1 MDLGKKVASLRK
13 KNNLTQESLAEK
25 IGVTRQTISK
35 WELGETSPDIKQA
48 KLLAAEFNISLDEL
62 VNNNTNNVLMKKVS
76 NTEHLA
82 TITIKMLKVIG
93 IILAVVVVFVGVY
106 AALMAWTP
114 AATTYSGEINPYIT
128 ADAALVSAHRS
139 GGGIMPENTML
150 AFESCMNSKDFNTDI
165 FEFDLHITK
174 DNKLILLH
182 DDTLDRTTNA
192 VEYFGYEDVKP
203 IDHTYAELR
212 ELNFGENF
220 QAEDGSYPYR
230 GLRGDKIPDDLRAV
244 LLEDVLD
251 KLESHGKYSYI
262 IEIKDGGENGMRGVD
277 ILYDVLKE
285 RGLLD
290 RVIFGTFKG
299 EVTEYV
305 DEKHPDM
312 LRSAGIAEVLKFYG
326 AALLNLDLGEDSFK
340 YDALQI
346 PANQYRVVRLGTK
359 KIVDYAHRYNIAVQ
373 YWTINDPDEIERLND
388 IGADAIISDTPD
400 VAYKII
406 KE

>member
-1 MDLGKKVASLRK
+1 M
-13 KNNLTQESLAEK
+13 
-25 IGVTRQTISK
+25 
-35 WELGETSPDIKQA
+35 
-48 KLLAAEFNISLDEL
+48 
-62 VNNNTNNVLMKKVS
+62 
-76 NTEHLA
+76 
-82 TITIKMLKVIG
+82 
-93 IILAVVVVFVGVY
+93 
-106 AALMAWTP
+106 
-114 AATTYSGEINPYIT
+114 
-128 ADAALVSAHRS
+128 
-139 GGGIMPENTML
+139 
-150 AFESCMNSKDFNTDI
+150 
-165 FEFDLHITK
+165 
-174 DNKLILLH
+174 
-182 DDTLDRTTNA
+182 
-192 VEYFGYEDVKP
+192 
-203 IDHTYAELR
+203 
-212 ELNFGENF
+212 
-220 QAEDGSYPYR
+220 
-230 GLRGDKIPDDLRAV
+230 

-312 LRSAGIAEVLKFYG
+312 LRSAGVSEVLKFYG
-326 AALLNLDLGEDSFK
+326 AALLNLNLDEDSIK
-340 YDALQI
+340 YSALQI

-373 YWTINDPDEIERLND
+373 YWTINDPEEIERLND

-400 VAYKII
+400 IVYKII

>member
-1 MDLGKKVASLRK
+1 MSKKKKSGKKTA
-13 KNNLTQESLAEK
+13 
-25 IGVTRQTISK
+25 
-35 WELGETSPDIKQA
+35 
-48 KLLAAEFNISLDEL
+48 
-62 VNNNTNNVLMKKVS
+62 
-76 NTEHLA
+76 
-82 TITIKMLKVIG
+82 LKVIG

-220 QAEDGSYPYR
+220 HAEDGSYPYR

-312 LRSAGIAEVLKFYG
+312 LRSAGVSEVLKFYG
-326 AALLNLDLGEDSFK
+326 AALLNLNLDEDSIK
-340 YDALQI
+340 YSALQI

-400 VAYKII
+400 IAYRII

>member
-1 MDLGKKVASLRK
+1 MSKKKKSGKKTA
-13 KNNLTQESLAEK
+13 
-25 IGVTRQTISK
+25 
-35 WELGETSPDIKQA
+35 
-48 KLLAAEFNISLDEL
+48 
-62 VNNNTNNVLMKKVS
+62 
-76 NTEHLA
+76 
-82 TITIKMLKVIG
+82 LKVIG

-220 QAEDGSYPYR
+220 QTEDGSYPYR

-312 LRSAGIAEVLKFYG
+312 LRSAGVSEVLKFYG
-326 AALLNLDLGEDSFK
+326 AVLTNSKSYEPPCTV
-340 YDALQI
+340 LQI
-346 PANQYRVVRLGTK
+346 PYGGIFKTLGLNLGTAQV
-359 KIVDYAHRYNIAVQ
+359 INYAHSHDMAVQ
-373 YWTINDPDEIERLND
+373 YWTINEAEDMEYLMS
-388 IGADAIISDTPD
+388 IGADCIMTDYPD
-400 VAYKII
+400 VLYNVKN
-406 KE
+406 K

>member
-1 MDLGKKVASLRK
+1 MSEKKKKGKRTGKKTA
-13 KNNLTQESLAEK
+13 
-25 IGVTRQTISK
+25 
-35 WELGETSPDIKQA
+35 
-48 KLLAAEFNISLDEL
+48 
-62 VNNNTNNVLMKKVS
+62 
-76 NTEHLA
+76 
-82 TITIKMLKVIG
+82 LKVLG
-93 IILAVVVVFVGVY
+93 AVLAIIAVFVAVY
-106 AALMAWTP
+106 ASLMAWTP
-114 AATTYSGEINPYIT
+114 ETMLYSGETNAYIT
-128 ADAALVSAHRS
+128 ADTALISAHRS

-150 AFESCMNSKDFNTDI
+150 AFKSCMESEDFNTDI

-192 VEYFGYEDVKP
+192 VEHFGYKDVKP

-220 QAEDGSYPYR
+220 QAADGSYPYR

-262 IEIKDGGENGMRGVD
+262 IEIKDGGEDGMRGVD
-277 ILYDVLKE
+277 ILYDVIKE

-312 LRSAGIAEVLKFYG
+312 LRSAGVSEVLKFYG
-326 AALLNLDLGEDSFK
+326 AALLNLNLDEDSIK
-340 YDALQI
+340 YSALQI

-400 VAYKII
+400 IAYKII

>member
-1 MDLGKKVASLRK
+1 MSKKKKSGKKTA
-13 KNNLTQESLAEK
+13 
-25 IGVTRQTISK
+25 
-35 WELGETSPDIKQA
+35 
-48 KLLAAEFNISLDEL
+48 
-62 VNNNTNNVLMKKVS
+62 
-76 NTEHLA
+76 
-82 TITIKMLKVIG
+82 LKVIG

-230 GLRGDKIPDDLRAV
+230 GLRG
-244 LLEDVLD
+244 
-251 KLESHGKYSYI
+251 
-262 IEIKDGGENGMRGVD
+262 VD

-312 LRSAGIAEVLKFYG
+312 LRSAGVSEVLKFYG
-326 AALLNLDLGEDSFK
+326 AALLNLNLDEDSIK
-340 YDALQI
+340 YSALQI

-373 YWTINDPDEIERLND
+373 YWTINDPEEIERLND

-400 VAYKII
+400 IAYKII

>member
-1 MDLGKKVASLRK
+1 M
-13 KNNLTQESLAEK
+13 
-25 IGVTRQTISK
+25 
-35 WELGETSPDIKQA
+35 
-48 KLLAAEFNISLDEL
+48 
-62 VNNNTNNVLMKKVS
+62 
-76 NTEHLA
+76 
-82 TITIKMLKVIG
+82 
-93 IILAVVVVFVGVY
+93 
-106 AALMAWTP
+106 
-114 AATTYSGEINPYIT
+114 
-128 ADAALVSAHRS
+128 
-139 GGGIMPENTML
+139 
-150 AFESCMNSKDFNTDI
+150 
-165 FEFDLHITK
+165 
-174 DNKLILLH
+174 
-182 DDTLDRTTNA
+182 
-192 VEYFGYEDVKP
+192 
-203 IDHTYAELR
+203 
-212 ELNFGENF
+212 
-220 QAEDGSYPYR
+220 
-230 GLRGDKIPDDLRAV
+230 

-312 LRSAGIAEVLKFYG
+312 LRSAGVSEVLKFYG
-326 AALLNLDLGEDSFK
+326 AALLNLNLDEDSIK
-340 YDALQI
+340 YSALQI
-346 PANQYRVVRLGTK
+346 PANQYHVVRLGTK

-400 VAYKII
+400 IAYKII

>member
-1 MDLGKKVASLRK
+1 MSKKKKSGKKTA
-13 KNNLTQESLAEK
+13 
-25 IGVTRQTISK
+25 
-35 WELGETSPDIKQA
+35 
-48 KLLAAEFNISLDEL
+48 
-62 VNNNTNNVLMKKVS
+62 
-76 NTEHLA
+76 
-82 TITIKMLKVIG
+82 LKVIG

-114 AATTYSGEINPYIT
+114 AAMTYSGEINPYIT

-244 LLEDVLD
+244 LLLS
-251 KLESHGKYSYI
+251 LIH
-262 IEIKDGGENGMRGVD
+262 
-277 ILYDVLKE
+277 
-285 RGLLD
+285 
-290 RVIFGTFKG
+290 
-299 EVTEYV
+299 
-305 DEKHPDM
+305 
-312 LRSAGIAEVLKFYG
+312 
-326 AALLNLDLGEDSFK
+326 
-340 YDALQI
+340 
-346 PANQYRVVRLGTK
+346 
-359 KIVDYAHRYNIAVQ
+359 
-373 YWTINDPDEIERLND
+373 
-388 IGADAIISDTPD
+388 ISEPTRP
-400 VAYKII
+400 
-406 KE
+406 

>member
-1 MDLGKKVASLRK
+1 MSKKKKSGKRTA
-13 KNNLTQESLAEK
+13 
-25 IGVTRQTISK
+25 
-35 WELGETSPDIKQA
+35 
-48 KLLAAEFNISLDEL
+48 
-62 VNNNTNNVLMKKVS
+62 
-76 NTEHLA
+76 
-82 TITIKMLKVIG
+82 LKVIG

-212 ELNFGENF
+212 ELNFGDWEGLTYDEIVAKWPDTLNNFCENF

-262 IEIKDGGENGMRGVD
+262 IEIKDGGEDGMRGVD